1 LTQFSAPAIVQIVSE
16 GPTVSGIIDH
26 EAIVVDGTTPVSW
39 AKTFDRILKVI
50 SAPLA
55 GAP

>member
-1 LTQFSAPAIVQIVSE
+1 VQIVSE